1 MDTSRLK
8 KFAPQARKTL
18 IEIVTV
24 RLNYILDNEESLEM
38 EEHREAIK
46 TLKADIAKEG
56 KDQLIDRVAYTWFNR
71 FMALRYMDVNDYQPL
86 NLRVISPVDNATVPQ
101 ILAEALQGNIADEL
115 KVDKRAINEILNGQT
130 ESNNPREEVFK
141 MLLIASCNHLHSLFP
156 FLFEKI
162 NDYTELLLPNDLLS
176 DLSILT
182 DFRNGMTAVDCK
194 EVEVLG
200 WLYQFYISEL
210 NADLIKSKKAY
221 KKDELAPASQLF
233 TPKWIVQY
241 MVDNT
246 LGQVWA
252 EMKPDTKILSDLQ
265 YYITPDYKD
274 TVSRTKKP
282 IEEIKFFEPC
292 VGSGHILAYA
302 FDVFYK
308 MYEEAGYNASEI
320 PALIIKN
327 NLYGV
332 DIDQRAT
339 QIASFTLLMKG
350 REKHRRFLRKAEQ
363 DKLIPN
369 VYHYEDFEEDSKFK
383 NATALGSLI
392 KVTKEEADA
401 IIVDPTSLFVE
412 KQRKLKDLYN
422 LLSRKYDVVVT
433 NPPYISSS
441 RMENS
446 LKTYVNDNYIETKLD
461 LFACFILRC
470 LELTNENGLTG
481 NMTPFVWMFISSY
494 EKLRKTIID
503 EHFINNLIQLEYS
516 GFDGATVPICTFT
529 LRNKPMDAK
538 GSYIRLSDF
547 KGSQN
552 QAPKTLEAIQ
562 NPKCGWFYV
571 KNQKDFEKIPGS
583 NIGYWLS
590 EKMIN
595 IFSENKSLKEIGDGK
610 QGLATADNHRFLR
623 FWSEISNNNSFFNAK
638 NIDDSIK
645 SNCQWFP
652 YNKAGEL
659 RRWYG
664 NQDYMVNWKNDGFEI
679 RNFKNAR
686 GKLRSRPQ
694 NTEWYFKESISWGLI
709 TSAGSSFR
717 FYPNGFVYDV
727 AGMSYFPNDNIN
739 KFILLGSL
747 NTKLISEINKIL
759 NPTINLQ
766 IGDVIRL
773 PFLDVKSEEI
783 ETNVINSISIS
794 RQEWNSR
801 ETSWDFKQNELI
813 RLHGQTIEEAV
824 DLYKIYWTKKFI
836 DLHQNEEELNRQFI
850 EIYGLEEDLDPNV
863 PLEDITILRDELD
876 QKKLKEISVSWQSGW
891 ELKEGKWLLENQKN
905 YPELPFD
912 EKELIKQFISY
923 AVGCMFGRYSLD
935 KEGLIL
941 ANQGETVEDY
951 WRIVTSGD
959 TADTGKS
966 TELSE
971 QRETKFTDGGANRSE
986 ENDNNLNEKTKNSEL
1001 TTHNSSL
1008 SNHSPFTPDEDN
1020 IIPVL
1025 DAEWFEDDIITHFRK
1040 FVAAVW
1046 GNDVL
1051 EENIRFI
1058 EDKLGMNLRR
1068 YFLRDF
1074 YADHI
1079 KRYKKRPIYW
1089 QFSSPSGAFNVLIY
1103 MHRYDRDTLNR
1114 ILANYLR
1121 VFIDKLENNIG
1132 NLENLAVNGSQREQT
1147 QAKKD
1152 IDATHKTITELK
1164 TYAHDVFLP
1173 LATER
1178 INIDLDDGVLV
1189 NYNKFGKAIK
1199 QVSGLNDAKTK
1210 KKVKGFDWIDTSE
1223 IR

>member
-182 DFRNGMTAVDCK
+182 DFRNGMTAQDCK
-194 EVEVLG
+194 EVEVIG

-252 EMKPDTKILSDLQ
+252 EMKPDTKILSYLQ

-446 LKTYVNDNYIETKLD
+446 LKTYVNDNYIETKSD

-494 EKLRKTIID
+494 EKLRKTIIN

-571 KNQKDFEKIPGS
+571 KNQKDFEKIPGN

-590 EKMIN
+590 DNMIKMFDFNLLGN
-595 IFSENKSLKEIGDGK
+595 IEHVKKGADTGNNDYFLK
-610 QGLATADNHRFLR
+610 
-623 FWSEISNNNSFFNAK
+623 FWHEVSNK
-638 NIDDSIK
+638 NIGFY
-645 SNCQWFP
+645 WVP
-652 YNKAGEL
+652 YNKGGGF

-664 NQDYMVNWKNDGFEI
+664 NYEYLIYWKDDGKELKESKANLRSKHLYFTDSI
-679 RNFKNAR
+679 TWSALTAGKFNAR
-686 GKLRSRPQ
+686 FSNKK
-694 NTEWYFKESISWGLI
+694 TIFD
-709 TSAGSSFR
+709 SAGSSMFL
-717 FYPNGFVYDV
+717 NK
-727 AGMSYFPNDNIN
+727 SIN
-739 KFILLGSL
+739 NLKIYLGIL
-747 NTKLISEINKIL
+747 NNKITQQL
-759 NPTINLQ
+759 LKVINPTLNYGAGSVSVIPITKIENLN
-766 IGDVIRL
+766 
-773 PFLDVKSEEI
+773 I
-783 ETNVINSISIS
+783 ESKVESNISIS
-794 RQEWNSR
+794 QQEWNSR

-836 DLHQNEEELNRQFI
+836 ELHQNEEELNRQFI

-863 PLEDITILRDELD
+863 PLEDITILREELD

-905 YPELPFD
+905 YPDLPFD

-941 ANQGETVEDY
+941 ANQGENLKDY
-951 WRIVTSGD
+951 
-959 TADTGKS
+959 
-966 TELSE
+966 
-971 QRETKFTDGGANRSE
+971 
-986 ENDNNLNEKTKNSEL
+986 LNKVEKTENEL
-1001 TTHNSSL
+1001 R
-1008 SNHSPFTPDEDN
+1008 FMPDSDS

-1025 DAEWFEDDIITHFRK
+1025 EEEWFEDDIVTHFRK

-1068 YFLRDF
+1068 YFLRGF

-1103 MHRYDRDTLNR
+1103 MHRYDIDTLNR